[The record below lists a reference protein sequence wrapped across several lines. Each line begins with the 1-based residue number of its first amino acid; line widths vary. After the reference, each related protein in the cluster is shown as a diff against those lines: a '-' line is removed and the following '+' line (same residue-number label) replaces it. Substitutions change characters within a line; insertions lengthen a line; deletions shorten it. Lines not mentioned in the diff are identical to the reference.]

1 MRNLIFW
8 GLFPFALP
16 QAIRLKR
23 TAPRLPAPACDT
35 TGIVGDGEPLRL
47 VGVGDSVI
55 AGVGVERLKDAF
67 VGQATEALAETLGRQ
82 VHWSVHGRS
91 GARAETLLNEFLP
104 KLPDETADVILLSVG
119 VNDIT
124 GMVPLP
130 VWKARLARLIAEL
143 RRHSPG
149 AIIGL
154 AGVPPLGGFPLLPE
168 PLRFASGQ
176 RGKAFDRAGRRIVRR
191 FAGVVHMPVEFETTH
206 DNFCDDGFHPSEK
219 SYAMFGQR
227 MAGLVA
233 EEMRRRTG

>member
-23 TAPRLPAPACDT
+23 TATRLPPPACAT
-35 TGIVGDGEPLRL
+35 EGVVGEGERLRL

-55 AGVGVERLKDAF
+55 AGVGVDRLQDAF
-67 VGQATEALAETLGRQ
+67 VGQATQALAQTLGRK

-91 GARAETLLNEFLP
+91 GARAETLLSEFLP
-104 KLPDETADVILLSVG
+104 TLPDESADVILLSVG

-124 GMVPLP
+124 GLVPLP
-130 VWKARLARLIAEL
+130 VWKARLARIIASL
-143 RRHSPG
+143 RRHSPN
-149 AIIGL
+149 AVIGL

-176 RGKAFDRAGRRIVRR
+176 RGKTFDRAGRRIVRR
-191 FAGVVHMPVEFETTH
+191 FAGVVHMPVEFEATH
-206 DNFCDDGFHPSEK
+206 DNFCDDGFHPSQK
-219 SYAMFGQR
+219 SYALFGRR
-227 MAGLVA
+227 MARLVA
-233 EEMRRRTG
+233 EELDRSG